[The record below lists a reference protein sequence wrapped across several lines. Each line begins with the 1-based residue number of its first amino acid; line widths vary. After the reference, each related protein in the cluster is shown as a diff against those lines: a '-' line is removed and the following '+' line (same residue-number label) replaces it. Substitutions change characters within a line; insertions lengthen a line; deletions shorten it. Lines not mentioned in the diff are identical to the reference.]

1 MRILLGALALAL
13 AVPVVGSPAQAES
26 NPAQDWREQVVDA
39 GQSFRGLDAVD
50 RSTAWISGGSVT
62 EGGPGTVWRTTDGG
76 DTWNDVS
83 PPDSE
88 GLLFR
93 DVEARSAER
102 RAGAGDRSRGGVPD
116 LPHHR
121 WWPDLDRD
129 VPQRGRGGVLQLHGL
144 LPGGRRGL
152 AVSDPVDGKFR
163 IISTHNGGRSW
174 EVLPTDGMPDAT
186 GEANFAASGDC
197 LVIRGEHA
205 WFGSGGAAARI
216 FHSTDRG
223 YTWEATDSTI
233 PSGESAGVFGL
244 AFKTPRRGLA
254 VGGDFAAPDVAEDA
268 SAHTRNGLSW
278 RNGGDL
284 EVLAEDA
291 AWIGGRHDR
300 IVVST
305 GESGETG
312 GSHLSW
318 DGGRSWHAV
327 QRHRL
332 PHAGLHQGPVVLGG
346 RRRGPGRADR
356 LLDPRQRAV
365 VAALDL
371 GERRDRGQQRH
382 RVVERQRVL
391 AARHRAEH
399 RARTSRR
406 RSARASGCRPRGR

>member
-26 NPAQDWREQVVDA
+26 HRQQDWREQVVDA

-93 DVEARSAER
+93 DVEARSADV
-102 RAGAGDRSRGGVPD
+102 ALVLAIGAGEASRIYRTTDGGETWTETFRNED
-116 LPHHR
+116 EAAFYNCM
-121 WWPDLDRD
+121 DFSA
-129 VPQRGRGGVLQLHGL
+129 
-144 LPGGRRGL
+144 GGRRGL

-318 DGGRSWHAV
+318 DGGRSWHLFTDTGYHTLDCTKGRSCWA
-327 QRHRL
+327 
-332 PHAGLHQGPVVLGG
+332 AGAGG
-346 RRRGPGRADR
+346 RVGRI
-356 LLDPRQRAV
+356 
-365 VAALDL
+365 
-371 GERRDRGQQRH
+371 GF
-382 RVVERQRVL
+382 
-391 AARHRAEH
+391 
-399 RARTSRR
+399 
-406 RSARASGCRPRGR
+406 